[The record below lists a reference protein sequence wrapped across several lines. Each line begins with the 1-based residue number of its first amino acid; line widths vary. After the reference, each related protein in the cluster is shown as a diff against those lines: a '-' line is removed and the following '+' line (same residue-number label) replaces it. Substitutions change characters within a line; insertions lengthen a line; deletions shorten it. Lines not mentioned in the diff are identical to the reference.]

1 MSSYTVDKSSST
13 NPLNYTEEEDG
24 EEGAGAESD
33 EDVEFDGNLNVMT
46 PIRRNQ
52 MNSSYDP
59 SDWSAGFSELLPA
72 GLSSSSDS
80 YDRPHLRQ

>member
-1 MSSYTVDKSSST
+1 
-13 NPLNYTEEEDG
+13 LNYAEEEEEEG
-24 EEGAGAESD
+24 EEGGDGAESD
-33 EDVEFDGNLNVMT
+33 EDVEFDGALHLAT

-72 GLSSSSDS
+72 GHPSPVISFLLS
-80 YDRPHLRQ
+80 LLTLLVQ